1 MGISKINN
9 ISENQYFEEEIVSI
23 HPNFFKNIKGTHT
36 YSYADGLLAFDYVE
50 SEKIDV

>member
-23 HPNFFKNIKGTHT
+23 HLIFLRT
-36 YSYADGLLAFDYVE
+36 
-50 SEKIDV
+50 